1 MSAGY
6 IPQEILDEIAAKC
19 DIVSV
24 VNEYVPL
31 KRKGVNYQGLCPFH
45 NEKTPSFS
53 VSPSKQIY
61 HCFGCGVGGNVFK
74 FVMEIDHLTF
84 PEAVAK
90 LAKRAGV
97 ALPEKELTPA
107 QRKTQEKRRRLF
119 KINELTARY
128 YQKVLLETKG
138 GKVYL
143 DYLLKRGMSREI
155 MEKFGLGACQNG
167 WDGLYKFLLSRGVG
181 PEEMLELGLVLPRKE
196 GNGYYDR
203 FRERIM
209 FPIRD
214 DRGQVVAFGGRITH
228 ADVSPQKYMNS
239 PDTPLFHKGQL
250 LYGLDLAKAN
260 IRQKDSAI
268 VVEGYMDVIACHQ
281 YGITNA
287 IAALGTAFT
296 TDQAKLLMRNT
307 YQVHVAFDADT
318 AGSKATW
325 RSLDILSELGCQ
337 VRVINLPQGSD
348 PDEFLKANG
357 QEAFEQLISKS
368 QELIV
373 YKIGRLMENINTDE
387 VGGKLQVVRSILP
400 DILKM
405 NSPIARES
413 AVALVSQKLKITE
426 NAIWSELKQFNK
438 QDQTA
443 NGESNAKRGERM
455 ASQMSSEPAISH
467 KPADRAAFW
476 REGNMIKILY
486 EQPKL
491 LTLVQKAGGAA
502 LFETEALGLYNK
514 MAEIY
519 EKQHE
524 IKSSDFSEAEAE
536 LLAGVLMR
544 DDAIS
549 DSEQALVDYIK
560 QKRLDKWE
568 LEYKLR
574 VQQLADAEKTGA
586 TDEMLKALQD
596 LESLRSL
603 KKEIENMG
611 KGE

>member
-24 VNEYVPL
+24 VSEYVPL
-31 KRKGVNYQGLCPFH
+31 KRRGANYQGLCPFH

-107 QRKTQEKRRRLF
+107 ERRQQQKRQRLL
-119 KINELTARY
+119 KINELAARY

-138 GKVYL
+138 GKIYL
-143 DYLLKRGMSREI
+143 DYLEKRGMSREI
-155 MEKFGLGACQNG
+155 MEKFGLGACQSG

-181 PEEMLELGLVLPRKE
+181 PEEMEELGLVLPRKE

-214 DRGQVVAFGGRITH
+214 DRGQVVAFGGRIINK
-228 ADVSPQKYMNS
+228 DVSPQKYMNS
-239 PDTPLFHKGQL
+239 PDTPLFRKGKL
-250 LYGLDLAKAN
+250 LYGLDLAKAS

-281 YGITNA
+281 YGVTNA

-296 TDQAKLLMRNT
+296 TEQAKLLMRNT

-357 QEAFEQLISKS
+357 QQAFEQLISKS

-387 VGGKLQVVRSILP
+387 INGKLQVVRSILP

-405 NSPIARES
+405 NSPVARES
-413 AVALVSQKLKITE
+413 AIALVSQKLQITE
-426 NAIWSELKQFNK
+426 NAVWSELKQLSRRE
-438 QDQTA
+438 QA
-443 NGESNAKRGERM
+443 PNGEM
-455 ASQMSSEPAISH
+455 ASQRSNASRSQPAAAQALQKKKADKGIS
-467 KPADRAAFW
+467 R
-476 REGNMIKILY
+476 REANMIKILY

-491 LTLVQKAGGAA
+491 LALAEKFGGKT
-502 LFETEALGLYNK
+502 LFETDLLGLYTK
-514 MAEIY
+514 MVELY
-519 EKQHE
+519 QKHQE
-524 IKSSDFSEAEAE
+524 IKSLDFSEAETE
-536 LLAGVLMR
+536 LLAAVLMQ

-549 DSEQALVDYIK
+549 DPEQALVDYIK
-560 QKRLDKWE
+560 HIRLDKWE

-574 VQQLADAEKTGA
+574 VQELADAEKTGA
-586 TDEMLKALQD
+586 TDKMLKALQD
-596 LESLRSL
+596 LESLRSM